1 MASRQLR
8 EHAPH
13 VGLRC
18 SELGRVKAVIIAIK
32 LRGRL
37 DIMINNYPAFLFAS
51 ENTFHQNVAPKEE
64 VTRLQALGFN
74 ATITLIVA
82 V

>member
-18 SELGRVKAVIIAIK
+18 SELGRVKAVITAIRI
-32 LRGRL
+32 RGRL
-37 DIMINNYPAFLFAS
+37 DIIINKYPAFLFAS
-51 ENTFHQNVAPKEE
+51 ENTFHRNVGFRRVTNAPPISK
-64 VTRLQALGFN
+64 L
-74 ATITLIVA
+74 
-82 V
+82 